1 MVLVSVDKIFS
12 PLKIYMVN
20 FDPEQLIFVNLSW
33 LLSMLTLYRKTSLVG
48 CQNKSQNIAQ
58 KIVQYKN

>member
-1 MVLVSVDKIFS
+1 MV
-12 PLKIYMVN
+12 Y
-20 FDPEQLIFVNLSW
+20 FDPEQLIFVNAIW
-33 LLSMLTLYRKTSLVG
+33 LLSMLTLYRKTSLVW

>member
-1 MVLVSVDKIFS
+1 
-12 PLKIYMVN
+12 MVN
-20 FDPEQLIFVNLSW
+20 FYPKQLMFINFIC

-58 KIVQYKN
+58 KIVQYKSVPGLSLLFVED